1 MGPRVQFPF
10 SYRHH
15 LPAFDQADFLFFC
28 PKNSGPEEKSVYL
41 DANTRIQIIDTMM
54 MLPHAEKEQN
64 AAFIV
69 SCDAIISLALFRI
82 SLLYNQR
89 DERVLVV
96 WADGPDTIIPTCN
109 DFEERLIKLLW
120 RARPGFGA
128 TPSSSHPTS
137 SYADSASA
145 HSLIGNAARGSAT
158 PSERRVPVGRS
169 TPGADTTKE
178 VEKALSKTPS
188 EPGVVRTMKRR
199 WYGKRVVVEEKR
211 FSHADDEAE
220 LEYGPEKRP
229 AMLYA
234 PLYNGIAAGL
244 SLGASSPLRI

>member
-1 MGPRVQFPF
+1 MVIHG
-10 SYRHH
+10 
-15 LPAFDQADFLFFC
+15 
-28 PKNSGPEEKSVYL
+28 
-41 DANTRIQIIDTMM
+41 
-54 MLPHAEKEQN
+54 
-64 AAFIV
+64 
-69 SCDAIISLALFRI
+69 
-82 SLLYNQR
+82 QR

-128 TPSSSHPTS
+128 APSSSSHPA

-145 HSLIGNAARGSAT
+145 HSLIGITARGSAA

-169 TPGADTTKE
+169 TPGADTIKE
-178 VEKALSKTPS
+178 DDEKAIAKESS
-188 EPGVVRTMKRR
+188 EPQGVRTVKRR

-211 FSHADDEAE
+211 FPRADDEAE
-220 LEYGPEKRP
+220 SEYGQEKRP

-244 SLGASSPLRI
+244 SLGEWSPRGTASLAQGHILYSHSLRW

>member
-1 MGPRVQFPF
+1 LSSFW
-10 SYRHH
+10 
-15 LPAFDQADFLFFC
+15 L
-28 PKNSGPEEKSVYL
+28 
-41 DANTRIQIIDTMM
+41 
-54 MLPHAEKEQN
+54 
-64 AAFIV
+64 IV
-69 SCDAIISLALFRI
+69 IHD
-82 SLLYNQR
+82 QR

-128 TPSSSHPTS
+128 APSSSSHPA

-145 HSLIGNAARGSAT
+145 HSLVGITARGSAA

-169 TPGADTTKE
+169 TPGADATKE
-178 VEKALSKTPS
+178 DDEKAMAKVSI
-188 EPGVVRTMKRR
+188 EPQGVRTVKRR
-199 WYGKRVVVEEKR
+199 WYGRRVVVEEKR
-211 FSHADDEAE
+211 FPRADDEAE
-220 LEYGPEKRP
+220 YGREKRP

-244 SLGASSPLRI
+244 SLGESSPLGTASLAQGHILYSHSLCW